1 MNALEEIIDEYD
13 AYDRDHPEY
22 TKEDI
27 IKYVLREINDID
39 YSNSIDEIKL
49 LKVSY
54 NNHLEKILEILDD
67 NNFNEVARL
76 IDFLVFSYQQE
87 LVHLE
92 ATMNPLNEDYI
103 EIYHDKWNF
112 NDKQLVFNEF
122 IETKINMFRSVK
134 TVEKKLKI

>member
-27 IKYVLREINDID
+27 IKFILREINDD
-39 YSNSIDEIKL
+39 DHSNSIGEIQL

-54 NNHLEKILEILDD
+54 NNHLEKILEIIDD
-67 NNFNEVARL
+67 NNYNEVAKL
-76 IDFLVFSYQQE
+76 IDFLIFSYQQE
-87 LVHLE
+87 LIRLE

-103 EIYHDKWNF
+103 EIYHDKESF
-112 NDKQLVFNEF
+112 FDKQLVFNKF

>member
-1 MNALEEIIDEYD
+1 MNSLEEIIDEYD

-27 IKYVLREINDID
+27 IKFILREINDD
-39 YSNSIDEIKL
+39 DHSNSIGEIKL

-54 NNHLEKILEILDD
+54 NNHLEKILEIIDD
-67 NNFNEVARL
+67 NNYNEVAKL

-103 EIYHDKWNF
+103 EIYHDKENF
-112 NDKQLVFNEF
+112 FDKQLVFNKF

>member
-22 TKEDI
+22 NKEDI
-27 IKYVLREINDID
+27 INQVLIEIDNDD
-39 YSNSIDEIKL
+39 YSKNIDGIQL
-49 LKVSY
+49 LRS
-54 NNHLEKILEILDD
+54 NHDNYLEKLLEILDD
-67 NNFNEVARL
+67 NNINEVAKL
-76 IDFLVFSYQQE
+76 IDFLIFSYQQE
-87 LVHLE
+87 LVRLE

-103 EIYHDKWNF
+103 EIYHDKESF
-112 NDKQLVFNEF
+112 FDKQLVFNKF

>member
-39 YSNSIDEIKL
+39 YSNSIDEI
-49 LKVSY
+49 
-54 NNHLEKILEILDD
+54 
-67 NNFNEVARL
+67 
-76 IDFLVFSYQQE
+76 DFLVFSYQQE

-92 ATMNPLNEDYI
+92 ATKNPLNEDYI
-103 EIYHDKWNF
+103 EIYHDKESF

-134 TVEKKLKI
+134 TVEKKLKIWYYI

>member
-49 LKVSY
+49 LKISY
-54 NNHLEKILEILDD
+54 NNHLEKILEIIDD

-92 ATMNPLNEDYI
+92 ATKNPLNEDYI
-103 EIYHDKWNF
+103 EIYHDKESF

>member
-22 TKEDI
+22 NKEDI
-27 IKYVLREINDID
+27 INQVLIEIDNDDYYKNID
-39 YSNSIDEIKL
+39 GIQLLRSNHDN
-49 LKVSY
+49 Y
-54 NNHLEKILEILDD
+54 LEKLLEILDD
-67 NNFNEVARL
+67 NNINEVAKL

-103 EIYHDKWNF
+103 EVYYDKMSF
-112 NDKQLVFNEF
+112 IDRQVIFNEF
-122 IETKINMFRSVK
+122 IETKINELKGVK
-134 TVEKKLKI
+134 SIEKKQII

>member
-1 MNALEEIIDEYD
+1 MSTLEEIIDEYD

-27 IKYVLREINDID
+27 IKHVLREINDD
-39 YSNSIDEIKL
+39 YSNSIDEIQL
-49 LKVSY
+49 LKYSY

-87 LVHLE
+87 LVHLK
-92 ATMNPLNEDYI
+92 AKMNPLNEDYI
-103 EIYHDKWNF
+103 EIYYDKESF
-112 NDKQLVFNEF
+112 EDKQLVFNEF

>member
-49 LKVSY
+49 LKISY
-54 NNHLEKILEILDD
+54 NNHLEKILEIIDD

-92 ATMNPLNEDYI
+92 ATKNPLNEDYI
-103 EIYHDKWNF
+103 EIYHDKESF

-122 IETKINMFRSVK
+122 IETKINMYRSVK

>member
-27 IKYVLREINDID
+27 IKYVLREINDND
-39 YSNSIDEIKL
+39 YPSSIGEIKL
-49 LKVSY
+49 LKDSY

-87 LVHLE
+87 LVRLE

-103 EIYHDKWNF
+103 EIYYDKESF

>member
-49 LKVSY
+49 LKDSY

-92 ATMNPLNEDYI
+92 ATKNPLNEDYI
-103 EIYHDKWNF
+103 EIYHDKESF